1 MPILL
6 SVKNLHKTF
15 KVSANRPGAPKL
27 RLKAVDGISF
37 EIEAGETLGLVG
49 ESGCGKS
56 TAGKLLLRLIE
67 PDDGIIRFADKSV
80 TGMPKRQLTALRR
93 DMQMIFQD
101 PFSSLN
107 PRMRVGEIIGEP
119 LVVHDMVKGRD
130 TRAQV
135 LALMEKVGLSA
146 EHYDRYP
153 HEFSG
158 GQRQRIGIAR
168 TLAVQPLLIVA
179 DEPVSALD
187 LSIQAQ
193 IVNLLKDL
201 QEEFGLTYLFISH
214 DLGVI
219 EHVCDRVAV
228 MYLGRIVEI
237 ASAEDLYGQPR
248 HPYTEALLN
257 AVPFPDPNRHRQKQ
271 VLSGEIP
278 SPIDPPTGCH
288 FHPRCPYAKDICR
301 QEYPA
306 FSEQVPGHKAACH
319 FSTEVGRFR
328 TTVNQTSNAFDAMNN
343 PKR

>member
-1 MPILL
+1 MSTLL
-6 SVKNLHKTF
+6 KVENLRKAF
-15 KVSANRPGAPKL
+15 KVSANRPGAAKQS
-27 RLKAVDGISF
+27 LKAVDGVSF
-37 EIEAGETLGLVG
+37 EIKSGETLGLVG

-67 PDDGIIRFADKSV
+67 PDSGTIQFDGKDV
-80 TGMPKRQLTALRR
+80 TGMGKQELTTMRR
-93 DMQMIFQD
+93 EMQIIFQD
-101 PFSSLN
+101 PYSSLN

-119 LVVHDMVKGRD
+119 LVVHGLAKGQEIKE
-130 TRAQV
+130 QV
-135 LALMEKVGLSA
+135 LTLMQKVGLSP

-168 TLAVQPLLIVA
+168 TLAVQPRLVVA

-214 DLGVI
+214 DLGII

-237 ASAEDLYGQPR
+237 ATAEQLYQQPC

-257 AVPFPDPNRHRQKQ
+257 AVPIPDPQRVREHQI
-271 VLSGEIP
+271 LSGEIP
-278 SPIDPPTGCH
+278 SPIDPPSGCY
-288 FHPRCPYAKDICR
+288 FHPRCLYAQEICR
-301 QEYPA
+301 QKYPA
-306 FSEQVPGHKAACH
+306 LKEHAEGHQSACH
-319 FSTEVGRFR
+319 FSDEIGRFR
-328 TTVNQTSNAFDAMNN
+328 QNKT
-343 PKR
+343 

>member
-1 MPILL
+1 MSTLL
-6 SVKNLHKTF
+6 KVENLRKAF
-15 KVSANRPGAPKL
+15 KVSANRPGAAKQS
-27 RLKAVDGISF
+27 LKAVDGVSF
-37 EIEAGETLGLVG
+37 EIKSGETLGLVG

-56 TAGKLLLRLIE
+56 TTGKLLLRLIE
-67 PDDGIIRFADKSV
+67 PDSGTIQFDGRDV
-80 TGMPKRQLTALRR
+80 VGMRHRELTAIRR

-101 PFSSLN
+101 PYSSLN

-119 LVVHDMVKGRD
+119 LVVHSLAKGR
-130 TRAQV
+130 AIKEQ
-135 LALMEKVGLSA
+135 ALTLMQKVGLA
-146 EHYDRYP
+146 PEHYDRYP

-168 TLAVQPLLIVA
+168 TLAVRPRLIVA

-214 DLGVI
+214 DLGII

-237 ASAEDLYGQPR
+237 ATAEQLYHQPC

-257 AVPFPDPNRHRQKQ
+257 AVPIPDPQRVRKHQ
-271 VLSGEIP
+271 VLSGEVP
-278 SPIDPPTGCH
+278 SPIDPPDGCH
-288 FHPRCPYAKDICR
+288 FHPRCPYAQEICR
-301 QEYPA
+301 KEYPA
-306 FSEQVPGHKAACH
+306 LTDHAEGHQSACH
-319 FSTEVGRFR
+319 FSGEVGRF
-328 TTVNQTSNAFDAMNN
+328 
-343 PKR
+343 KI

>member
-6 SVKNLHKTF
+6 SVENLHKAF
-15 KVSANRPGAPKL
+15 KVSAKRPGAPKL
-27 RLKAVDGISF
+27 RLKAVDGVSF

-56 TAGKLLLRLIE
+56 TIGKLLLRLIE

-80 TGMPKRQLTALRR
+80 TGMPKRELTALRR

-119 LVVHDMVKGRD
+119 LVVHDLVNGKDPRN
-130 TRAQV
+130 QV
-135 LALMEKVGLSA
+135 LTLMDKVGLSA

-168 TLAVQPLLIVA
+168 TLAVQPRLVVA

-237 ASAEDLYGQPR
+237 ASAEDLYDRPR
-248 HPYTEALLN
+248 HPYTEALMN
-257 AVPFPDPNRHRQKQ
+257 AVPVPDPNRHRQKQ

-288 FHPRCPYAKDICR
+288 FHPRCPYAKDIC
-301 QEYPA
+301 QKEYPVL
-306 FSEQVPGHKAACH
+306 SEQLPGHKAACH
-319 FSTEVGRFR
+319 FSAEVGDFR
-328 TTVNQTSNAFDAMNN
+328 TTINQDSTGG
-343 PKR
+343 

>member
-1 MPILL
+1 MTTLL
-6 SVKNLHKTF
+6 KVENLRKAF
-15 KVSANRPGAPKL
+15 KVSANRPGAAKQL
-27 RLKAVDGISF
+27 LKAVDGASF
-37 EIEAGETLGLVG
+37 EIKAGETLGLVG

-56 TAGKLLLRLIE
+56 TTGKLLLRLLE
-67 PDDGIIRFADKSV
+67 PDSGTVSFDGRSV
-80 TGMPKRQLTALRR
+80 TDMPKRELTALRR
-93 DMQMIFQD
+93 DMQIIFQD
-101 PFSSLN
+101 PYSSLN

-119 LVVHDMVKGRD
+119 LVIHGLANGKDIKD
-130 TRAQV
+130 QV
-135 LALMEKVGLSA
+135 LILMKKVGLTP
-146 EHYDRYP
+146 EHYERYP

-168 TLAVQPLLIVA
+168 TLAVQPRLVVA

-193 IVNLLKDL
+193 IINLLKDL
-201 QEEFGLTYLFISH
+201 QDEFGLTYLFISH

-237 ASAEDLYGQPR
+237 ADAGQLYQSPR

-257 AVPFPDPNRHRQKQ
+257 AVPVADPKRVRKHQL
-271 VLSGEIP
+271 LSGEIP

-288 FHPRCPYAKDICR
+288 FHPRCPYAQEICR

-306 FSEQVPGHKAACH
+306 LLEQEEGHQAACH
-319 FSTEVGRFR
+319 FSNEVGKF
-328 TTVNQTSNAFDAMNN
+328 
-343 PKR
+343 KI

>member
-1 MPILL
+1 MSVLL
-6 SVKNLHKTF
+6 SVENLRKAF
-15 KVSANRPGAPKL
+15 KVSPDRPGAAKKL
-27 RLKAVDGISF
+27 LKAVDGVSF
-37 EIEAGETLGLVG
+37 TLQAGETLGLVG

-56 TAGKLLLRLIE
+56 TIGKLLLRLIE
-67 PDDGIIRFADKSV
+67 PDEGIIRFDGKPV
-80 TGMPKRQLTALRR
+80 TGISKRELTVLRR

-101 PFSSLN
+101 PYSSLN

-119 LVVHDMVKGRD
+119 LVIHGLVRGNSMRD
-130 TRAQV
+130 QV
-135 LALMEKVGLSA
+135 LALMQKVGLSP

-168 TLAVQPLLIVA
+168 TLAVQPRLVVA

-228 MYLGRIVEI
+228 MYLGRIVEL
-237 ASAEDLYGQPR
+237 SDAEQLYLLPR

-257 AVPFPDPNRHRQKQ
+257 AVPVPDPNRHRLKQ

-278 SPIDPPTGCH
+278 SPIDPPSGCH
-288 FHPRCPYAKDICR
+288 FHPRCPYAQEICR
-301 QEYPA
+301 QEYPPLI
-306 FSEQVPGHKAACH
+306 EYVPGHWAACH
-319 FSTEVGRFR
+319 FSDEVGRFR
-328 TTVNQTSNAFDAMNN
+328 QTA
-343 PKR
+343 

>member
-1 MPILL
+1 
-6 SVKNLHKTF
+6 
-15 KVSANRPGAPKL
+15 
-27 RLKAVDGISF
+27 
-37 EIEAGETLGLVG
+37 
-49 ESGCGKS
+49 
-56 TAGKLLLRLIE
+56 
-67 PDDGIIRFADKSV
+67 
-80 TGMPKRQLTALRR
+80 
-93 DMQMIFQD
+93 MQMIFQD

-119 LVVHDMVKGRD
+119 LIVHDLVNGKDPRN
-130 TRAQV
+130 QV
-135 LALMEKVGLSA
+135 LTLMDKVGLSP

-168 TLAVQPLLIVA
+168 TLAVQPRLVVA

-214 DLGVI
+214 ALGVI

-237 ASAEDLYGQPR
+237 ASAEDLYDRPR
-248 HPYTEALLN
+248 HPYTEALMN
-257 AVPFPDPNRHRQKQ
+257 AVPVPDPNRHRQKQ

-288 FHPRCPYAKDICR
+288 FHPRCPYAKDIC
-301 QEYPA
+301 QKEYPVL
-306 FSEQVPGHKAACH
+306 SEQLPGHKAACH
-319 FSTEVGRFR
+319 FSAEVGRFR
-328 TTVNQTSNAFDAMNN
+328 TTINQDSTGA
-343 PKR
+343 

>member
-1 MPILL
+1 MPIFL
-6 SVKNLHKTF
+6 SVENLHKAF
-15 KVSANRPGAPKL
+15 KVSAKRPGAPKL
-27 RLKAVDGISF
+27 RLKAVDGVSF

-56 TAGKLLLRLIE
+56 TVGKLLLRLIE

-80 TGMPKRQLTALRR
+80 TGMPKRELTALRR

-119 LVVHDMVKGRD
+119 LVVHDLVNGKDPRN
-130 TRAQV
+130 QV
-135 LALMEKVGLSA
+135 LTLMDKVGLSA

-168 TLAVQPLLIVA
+168 TLAVQPRLVIA

-237 ASAEDLYGQPR
+237 ASAEDLYDRPR
-248 HPYTEALLN
+248 HPYTEALMN
-257 AVPFPDPNRHRQKQ
+257 AVPVPDPNRHRQKQ

-288 FHPRCPYAKDICR
+288 FHPRCPYAKDIC
-301 QEYPA
+301 QKEYPVL
-306 FSEQVPGHKAACH
+306 SEQLPGHKAACH
-319 FSTEVGRFR
+319 FSAEVGDFR
-328 TTVNQTSNAFDAMNN
+328 TTINQDSTGS
-343 PKR
+343 

>member
-1 MPILL
+1 MSTLL
-6 SVKNLHKTF
+6 SVENLRKSF
-15 KVSANRPGAPKL
+15 KVSANRPGAPKQT
-27 RLKAVDGISF
+27 LKAVDGISF
-37 EIEAGETLGLVG
+37 TIKQGETLGLVG

-56 TAGKLLLRLIE
+56 TAGKLILRLLE
-67 PDDGIIRFADKSV
+67 ADAGTIRFDGSPV
-80 TGMPKRQLTALRR
+80 TGMPKRELTALRR

-119 LVVHDMVKGRD
+119 LVVHGLVKGNDLRE
-130 TRAQV
+130 QV
-135 LALMEKVGLSA
+135 ISLMLKVGLSA

-168 TLAVQPLLIVA
+168 TLAVQPRLVVA

-193 IVNLLKDL
+193 IINLLSDL
-201 QEEFGLTYLFISH
+201 QDEFGLTYLFISH

-219 EHVCDRVAV
+219 EHICDRVAV

-237 ASAEDLYGQPR
+237 AGAEDLYRRPR

-257 AVPFPDPNRHRQKQ
+257 AVPIPDPNRHRIKQ
-271 VLSGEIP
+271 VLAGEIP
-278 SPIDPPTGCH
+278 SPIDPPSGCH

-301 QEYPA
+301 QEYPTLIDRA
-306 FSEQVPGHKAACH
+306 VEHQAACH
-319 FSTEVGRFR
+319 FSEEVGRFR
-328 TTVNQTSNAFDAMNN
+328 NQNV
-343 PKR
+343 

>member
-1 MPILL
+1 MSVLL
-6 SVKNLHKTF
+6 KVENLHKAF
-15 KVSANRPGAPKL
+15 KVSSNRPGAPTL
-27 RLKAVDGISF
+27 RLKAVDGVSF
-37 EIEAGETLGLVG
+37 ELKAGETLGLVG

-56 TAGKLLLRLIE
+56 TTGKLLLRLIE
-67 PDDGIIRFADKSV
+67 PDSGTIQFEEKIV
-80 TGMPKRQLTALRR
+80 TDMTKRQLTAIRR

-101 PFSSLN
+101 PYSSLN
-107 PRMRVGEIIGEP
+107 PRMRVGDIIGEP
-119 LVVHDMVKGRD
+119 LVVHGLAKGNDVR
-130 TRAQV
+130 TQV
-135 LALMEKVGLSA
+135 LALMQKVGLSP
-146 EHYDRYP
+146 EHYERYP

-168 TLAVQPLLIVA
+168 TLAVQPRLVVA

-214 DLGVI
+214 DLGII

-237 ASAEDLYGQPR
+237 ASAEQLYLQPH

-257 AVPFPDPNRHRQKQ
+257 AVPIPDPQRVREHQ

-278 SPIDPPTGCH
+278 SPIDPPNGCH
-288 FHPRCPYAKDICR
+288 FHPRCPYVQDICR
-301 QEYPA
+301 QEYPPLRDQ
-306 FSEQVPGHKAACH
+306 EGGHQAACH
-319 FSTEVGRFR
+319 FSSDVGRYR
-328 TTVNQTSNAFDAMNN
+328 QS
-343 PKR
+343 RS

>member
-1 MPILL
+1 MSTLL
-6 SVKNLHKTF
+6 KVDNLRKAF
-15 KVSANRPGAPKL
+15 KVSANRPGAAKQS
-27 RLKAVDGISF
+27 LKAVDGVSF
-37 EIEAGETLGLVG
+37 EIKSGETLGLVG

-56 TAGKLLLRLIE
+56 TTGKLLLRLIE
-67 PDDGIIRFADKSV
+67 PDSGTIQFDGRDV
-80 TGMPKRQLTALRR
+80 VGMRHRELTAIRR

-101 PFSSLN
+101 PYSSLN

-119 LVVHDMVKGRD
+119 LVVHSLAKGR
-130 TRAQV
+130 AIKEQ
-135 LALMEKVGLSA
+135 ALTLMQKVGLA
-146 EHYDRYP
+146 PEHYDRYP

-168 TLAVQPLLIVA
+168 TLAVRPRLIVA

-214 DLGVI
+214 DLGII

-237 ASAEDLYGQPR
+237 ATAEQLYHQPC

-257 AVPFPDPNRHRQKQ
+257 AVPIPDPQRVRKHQ
-271 VLSGEIP
+271 VLSGEVP
-278 SPIDPPTGCH
+278 SPIDPPDGCH
-288 FHPRCPYAKDICR
+288 FHPRCPYAQEICR
-301 QEYPA
+301 KEYPA
-306 FSEQVPGHKAACH
+306 LTDHAEGHQSACH
-319 FSTEVGRFR
+319 FSGEVGRF
-328 TTVNQTSNAFDAMNN
+328 
-343 PKR
+343 KI

>member
-1 MPILL
+1 MANLL
-6 SVKNLHKTF
+6 TVQNLHKAF
-15 KVSANRPGAPKL
+15 KVSANRPGAAKQL
-27 RLKAVDGISF
+27 LKAVDGISF
-37 EIEAGETLGLVG
+37 ELKTGETLGLVG

-67 PDDGIIRFADKSV
+67 PDDGVITFDGQTV
-80 TGMPKRQLTALRR
+80 TGMPKRELTALRR
-93 DMQMIFQD
+93 EMQIIFQD
-101 PFSSLN
+101 PYSSLN

-119 LVVHDMVKGRD
+119 LVIHDLARGRD
-130 TRAQV
+130 VREQV
-135 LALMEKVGLSA
+135 LSLMKKVGLSP

-168 TLAVQPLLIVA
+168 TLAVQPRLVVA

-201 QEEFGLTYLFISH
+201 QQEFGLTYLFISH

-228 MYLGRIVEI
+228 MYLGRIVEL
-237 ASAEDLYGQPR
+237 ADAEQLYSQPR

-257 AVPFPDPNRHRQKQ
+257 SVPIPDPQRIRQHQ
-271 VLSGEIP
+271 ILSGEIP
-278 SPIDPPTGCH
+278 SPINPPSGCH
-288 FHPRCPYAKDICR
+288 FHPRCPYAQEICR
-301 QEYPA
+301 QEYPPLE
-306 FSEQVPGHKAACH
+306 EQTAGHSAACH
-319 FSTEVGRFR
+319 FSSEVGKFR
-328 TTVNQTSNAFDAMNN
+328 NTN
-343 PKR
+343 K

>member
-1 MPILL
+1 MSILL
-6 SVKNLHKTF
+6 SVENLHKAF
-15 KVSANRPGAPKL
+15 KVSAKRPGAPKL
-27 RLKAVDGISF
+27 RLKAVDGVSF

-56 TAGKLLLRLIE
+56 TVGKLLLRLIE

-80 TGMPKRQLTALRR
+80 TGMPKRELTALRR

-119 LVVHDMVKGRD
+119 LVVHDLVNGKDPRN
-130 TRAQV
+130 QV
-135 LALMEKVGLSA
+135 LTLMDKVGLSA

-168 TLAVQPLLIVA
+168 TLAVQPRLVVA

-237 ASAEDLYGQPR
+237 ASAEDLYDRPR
-248 HPYTEALLN
+248 HPYTEALMN
-257 AVPFPDPNRHRQKQ
+257 AVPVPDPNRHRQKQ

-288 FHPRCPYAKDICR
+288 FHPRCPYAKDIC
-301 QEYPA
+301 QKEYPVL
-306 FSEQVPGHKAACH
+306 SEQLPGHKAACH
-319 FSTEVGRFR
+319 FSAQVGDFR
-328 TTVNQTSNAFDAMNN
+328 TTINQDSTGG
-343 PKR
+343 

>member
-1 MPILL
+1 MTNLL
-6 SVKNLHKTF
+6 TVQNLHKAF
-15 KVSANRPGAPKL
+15 KVSANRPGAAKQL
-27 RLKAVDGISF
+27 LKAVDGISF
-37 EIEAGETLGLVG
+37 ELKTGETLGLVG

-67 PDDGIIRFADKSV
+67 PDEGIINFDGQLV

-93 DMQMIFQD
+93 EMQIIFQD
-101 PFSSLN
+101 PYSSLN

-119 LVVHDMVKGRD
+119 LVIHDLARGSDIRE
-130 TRAQV
+130 QV
-135 LALMEKVGLSA
+135 LTLMKKVGLSP

-168 TLAVQPLLIVA
+168 TLAVQPRLVVA

-201 QEEFGLTYLFISH
+201 QQEFGLTYLFISH

-219 EHVCDRVAV
+219 QHVCDRVAV
-228 MYLGRIVEI
+228 MYLGRIVEL
-237 ASAEDLYGQPR
+237 ADAELLYSQPS

-257 AVPFPDPNRHRQKQ
+257 SVPIPDPQRIRQHQ
-271 VLSGEIP
+271 ILSGEIP
-278 SPIDPPTGCH
+278 SPINPPSGCH
-288 FHPRCPYAKDICR
+288 FHPRCPYAQEICR
-301 QEYPA
+301 QEYPPLK
-306 FSEQVPGHKAACH
+306 EQTAGHSAACH
-319 FSTEVGRFR
+319 FSSEVGKFR
-328 TTVNQTSNAFDAMNN
+328 NTN
-343 PKR
+343 K